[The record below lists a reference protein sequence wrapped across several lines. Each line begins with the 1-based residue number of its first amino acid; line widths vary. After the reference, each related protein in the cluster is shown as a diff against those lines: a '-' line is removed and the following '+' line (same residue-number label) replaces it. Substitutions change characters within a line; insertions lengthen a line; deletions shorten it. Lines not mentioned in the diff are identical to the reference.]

1 MKAKYTTALRAGLLG
16 LLLVFGLVP
25 NALGSEISIEVA
37 PNVLN
42 LQSEGYI
49 VTVHTDIAYGRV
61 DVHSVH
67 LNGVLIHSWKADNR
81 GFFVAKF
88 LMDEIQALEGLVID
102 GQNELLLIGAT
113 IDDPPESF
121 SGTDWVWVVD
131 NLPVKGG
138 K

>member
-1 MKAKYTTALRAGLLG
+1 MKTKRTTTPRAGLLG
-16 LLLVFGLVP
+16 LLLSFGLAT
-25 NALGSEISIEVA
+25 NALADEIYIEVA

-49 VTVHTDIAYGRV
+49 VTVHTDISYGRV
-61 DVHSVH
+61 DVYSVY
-67 LNGVLIHSWKADNR
+67 LNDVPIHSWKADNR

-102 GQNELLLIGAT
+102 GENELQLVGAT
-113 IDDPPESF
+113 IDVPAETF